1 MIRALWTAAS
11 GMQAQQKNID
21 VVAHNLAN
29 VNTTGFKRSRAD
41 FQDLIYQN
49 LKSTGSPATNA
60 TQVPTGIQIGLG
72 TRLAAV
78 TKIFAPGDFSQ
89 TGNELDIAIEG
100 EGFFQIQQ
108 PDGSTGY
115 SRAGTFKRDSQ
126 GRVVTVDGNP
136 LLPEIVIPTNAIK
149 VNVGSD
155 GTVSVQ
161 QAGQTATT
169 TVGSIQLA
177 SFSNPAGLSAQ
188 GKNIYIP
195 TDSSGNATTGTPGQN
210 GLGSVAQ
217 GLLEMSNVNVAE
229 EMVNMIVGQRA
240 YEINS
245 KAVQASDEMLQT
257 ANNMRR

>member
-49 LKSTGSPATNA
+49 LKSTGSPATNS

-78 TKIFAPGDFSQ
+78 TKIFSPGDFSQ

-100 EGFFQIQQ
+100 DGFFQIQQ
-108 PDGSTGY
+108 PDGTTGY
-115 SRAGTFKRDSQ
+115 SRAGAFKRDSQ
-126 GRVVTVDGNP
+126 GRIVTPEGNP
-136 LLPEIVIPTNAIK
+136 LLPEIVVPSNTTKINI
-149 VNVGSD
+149 GSD

-161 QAGQTATT
+161 QAGQNTPT
-169 TVGSIQLA
+169 TVGNIQLA
-177 SFSNPAGLSAQ
+177 AFSNPSGLSAQ
-188 GKNIYIP
+188 GKNIYLP
-195 TDSSGNATTGTPGQN
+195 SDASGNATTGTPGQD

-245 KAVQASDEMLQT
+245 KAVQAADEMLQT
-257 ANNMRR
+257 ANNLRR